1 MSLKQKLKKSSAT
14 VSATKQIKQYA
25 EKNNSVR
32 ISYHEKV
39 CAERMKTLFKAIDEM
54 RADIKNLH
62 SDMNKG
68 KGVISFVI
76 ILGGLIGAAIS
87 FFKWNG

>member
-1 MSLKQKLKKSSAT
+1 MAAKRKSKRSSA
-14 VSATKQIKQYA
+14 SAEISEYA

-54 RADIKNLH
+54 RKDIKELRA
-62 SDMNKG
+62 DMNKG
-68 KGVISFVI
+68 KGAVAFLV
-76 ILGGLIGAAIS
+76 ILGGLVATIIG
-87 FFKWNG
+87 FFRWNG

>member
-1 MSLKQKLKKSSAT
+1 MAAKRKSKRSSANAEI
-14 VSATKQIKQYA
+14 SEYA
-25 EKNNSVR
+25 EKNNSIR

-54 RADIKNLH
+54 RKDIKELRA
-62 SDMNKG
+62 DMNKG
-68 KGVISFVI
+68 KGAVAFLV
-76 ILGGLIGAAIS
+76 ILGGFIATIIG

>member
-14 VSATKQIKQYA
+14 VSAKKLIRAYA
-25 EKNNSVR
+25 EKNNSFR
-32 ISYHEKV
+32 ISTHEKV

-54 RADIKNLH
+54 RVDIKNLH

-68 KGVISFVI
+68 KGVISFLI
-76 ILGGLIGAAIS
+76 IIGGLMGAAVG

>member
-1 MSLKQKLKKSSAT
+1 MAAKRKSKKLS
-14 VSATKQIKQYA
+14 VSVKEIKDYA

-54 RADIKNLH
+54 RKDIKDLRA
-62 SDMNKG
+62 DMNKG
-68 KGVISFVI
+68 KGAVAFLV
-76 ILGGLIGAAIS
+76 ILGGFIATIIG
-87 FFKWNG
+87 FFKFNG

>member
-1 MSLKQKLKKSSAT
+1 MQRKK
-14 VSATKQIKQYA
+14 IKEYA

-54 RADIKNLH
+54 RLDIKNLR
-62 SDMNKG
+62 
-68 KGVISFVI
+68 
-76 ILGGLIGAAIS
+76 L
-87 FFKWNG
+87 

>member
-1 MSLKQKLKKSSAT
+1 MISKRKQKKSS
-14 VSATKQIKQYA
+14 VSAKEIKQYV
-25 EKNNSVR
+25 EKSNSVR

-54 RADIKNLH
+54 RADIKSLH

-68 KGVISFVI
+68 KGVISFFI
-76 ILGGLIGAAIS
+76 ILGGLIGAAIG

>member
-1 MSLKQKLKKSSAT
+1 MQKRLKSTQK
-14 VSATKQIKQYA
+14 
-25 EKNNSVR
+25 KNNSVR

-54 RADIKNLH
+54 RKDIKDLRA
-62 SDMNKG
+62 DMNKG
-68 KGVISFVI
+68 KGVISFFI
-76 ILGGLIGAAIS
+76 ILGGLIGAEIG

>member
-14 VSATKQIKQYA
+14 VSAKKLIRAYA
-25 EKNNSVR
+25 EKNNSFR
-32 ISYHEKV
+32 ISTHEKV

-54 RADIKNLH
+54 RVDIKNIH

-68 KGVISFVI
+68 KGVISFLI
-76 ILGGLIGAAIS
+76 IIGCIVGSVIS

>member
-1 MSLKQKLKKSSAT
+1 MSLKQKLKKSSTT
-14 VSATKQIKQYA
+14 VSAKKLIRAYA
-25 EKNNSVR
+25 EKNNSFR
-32 ISYHEKV
+32 ISTHEKV

-54 RADIKNLH
+54 RVDIKNLH

-68 KGVISFVI
+68 KGVISFLI
-76 ILGGLIGAAIS
+76 IIGGIVGAVIS

>member
-1 MSLKQKLKKSSAT
+1 MSKTKLKKSSAS
-14 VSATKQIKQYA
+14 VKKIKDYA
-25 EKNNSVR
+25 EKNNSIR

-54 RADIKNLH
+54 RVDIKNLH

-76 ILGGLIGAAIS
+76 ILGGLLGVIIG

>member
-1 MSLKQKLKKSSAT
+1 MSKTKLKKSSAS
-14 VSATKQIKQYA
+14 VKKIKEYA
-25 EKNNSVR
+25 EKSNSIR

-54 RADIKNLH
+54 RLDIKNLH

-76 ILGGLIGAAIS
+76 ILGGLLGAVIG
-87 FFKWNG
+87 FFKLNG